1 MNDLLDRTCEARD
14 RAWSKWGELDPYVLG
29 HLINPTFMGGP
40 AWPALRQAF
49 KIVRRPKATLL
60 ASDGLADPFDDG
72 SRPDRNGF
80 GLEVYS
86 IADERFDAP
95 QASWLFGLVWAFA
108 QQAASHGGIAELLD
122 ELDVLS
128 TELYD
133 VPIPSEHAPRFVN
146 DAGRVGALVGVDAP
160 GVPHEIDGPLS
171 GIRLVNVTLLTA
183 SELAFVV
190 DGGEEA
196 RIELAKRLREHGDAA
211 SSLVRAAVV

>member
-1 MNDLLDRTCEARD
+1 MDDLERTCEVRD
-14 RAWSKWGELDPYVLG
+14 RAWSSWGELDPYVLG

-49 KIVRRPKATLL
+49 KIARRPKATLL

-80 GLEVYS
+80 ALEVYS
-86 IADERFDAP
+86 IADERFEAP
-95 QASWLFGLVWAFA
+95 QASWLFALVWAFA
-108 QQAASHGGIAELLD
+108 QQAANHGGIAELLE
-122 ELDVLS
+122 ELEVLS

-133 VPIPSEHAPRFVN
+133 VPIPSEHASRFVN

-160 GVPHEIDGPLS
+160 GVPGSIAGPLS
-171 GIRLVNVTLLTA
+171 SIRLVNVTLLTA
-183 SELAFVV
+183 PELAFVV

-196 RIELAKRLREHGDAA
+196 RIELAKRLRERGAQH
-211 SSLVRAAVV
+211 SSLVRASVI